1 MSALAEK
8 LESQAIA
15 ALTVS
20 KAMTSNTILING
32 DWISAEQ
39 TMHITNSFDESVIA
53 TVSCATNEHVKQ
65 AIASATQAFKSNRH
79 QPSSERAAWL
89 KSAAAKIATRIH
101 EFAETIALETGK
113 PIAAAHKEVTRC
125 VNTLNLS
132 AEEATRLTGETI
144 KFDSFA
150 GGENRLGH
158 YEHVPL
164 GVIVAITPFNDPLNL
179 AAHKLGP
186 AIAAGNSVI
195 LKPSQQAPLSAL
207 KLVEVLMESGLPKG
221 QVNVLTGYARDFAE
235 HLVSSNDV
243 AMVTYT
249 GGEASGE
256 IIAKNAGI
264 KKLAMEL
271 GANSP
276 VIVMG
281 DCNID
286 KAVESCVSGSYWA
299 VGQNCIGVQ
308 RIYIEESLYDDFKA
322 KFVEQTEKL
331 KVGSQLEEENDI
343 GPMIN
348 ETEAIRIENWVKQ
361 ATDKGAN
368 LLVGGKRQGACYYPT
383 ALDNVS
389 DTDNLVC
396 QEAFGPVVSLFPFT
410 DLDDTIAL
418 ANNVDFSIHGAVFT
432 SNINTAMKVSR
443 ELEVAGVMVND
454 SSDYRLDAMPFGG
467 AKRGSMG
474 REGVKFAI
482 KEMSQT
488 KVFCMNLDS

>member
-1 MSALAEK
+1 MSALAK
-8 LESQAIA
+8 KNTESTA
-15 ALTVS
+15 
-20 KAMTSNTILING
+20 TILING
-32 DWISAEQ
+32 EWYAA
-39 TMHITNSFDESVIA
+39 TNSMEIFNPFDNSQIAQVACTDDQLAIKAIESA
-53 TVSCATNEHVKQ
+53 KA
-65 AIASATQAFKSNRH
+65 AFEQNKH
-79 QPSSERAAWL
+79 QTSYERAAIL
-89 KSAAAKIATRIH
+89 EGAANLITARLE
-101 EFAETIALETGK
+101 EFAQTIAAETGK
-113 PIAAAHKEVTRC
+113 PIVAARKEVTRC
-125 VNTLNLS
+125 VNTLMLS
-132 AEEATRLTGETI
+132 AQEATRLTGETI

-150 GGENRLGH
+150 GGENRLGY

-186 AIAAGNSVI
+186 ALAAGNAVI

-207 KLVEVLMESGLPKG
+207 KLVEVLIESGLPSG
-221 QVNVLTGYARDFAE
+221 QVNVLTGYARDFAQT
-235 HLVSSNDV
+235 LVSSKDV

-256 IIAKNAGI
+256 VIAKNAGI

-276 VIVMG
+276 VIVMD
-281 DCNID
+281 DCQV
-286 KAVESCVSGSYWA
+286 KSAVEACVSGSYWA

-308 RIYIEESLYDDFKA
+308 RIYIHENIYQAFKA
-322 KFVEQTEKL
+322 EFVKKTRKL
-331 KVGSQLEEENDI
+331 EVGSQFIETTDV

-348 ETEAIRIENWVKQ
+348 EKEAQRIESWVEQ
-361 ATDKGAN
+361 AIDNGAN
-368 LLVGGKRQGACYYPT
+368 LLVGGKRDGACYYPT
-383 ALDNVS
+383 ALDNV
-389 DTDNLVC
+389 DAGDNLVC
-396 QEAFGPVVSLFPFT
+396 QEAFGPVVSLFKFD
-410 DLDDTIAL
+410 DLDATIKL
-418 ANNVDFSIHGAVFT
+418 ANSADYSIHGAVFT

-482 KEMSQT
+482 REMSQT
-488 KVFCMNLDS
+488 KVFCMNLA

>member
-1 MSALAEK
+1 MQALVTSLNEK
-8 LESQAIA
+8 QNCLSY
-15 ALTVS
+15 S
-20 KAMTSNTILING
+20 SDTILIDG
-32 DWISAEQ
+32 VWQGAKR
-39 TMHITNSFDESVIA
+39 TMDITNAFDGELIQRVA
-53 TVSCATNEHVKQ
+53 CADVNHVEL
-65 AIASATQAFKSNRH
+65 AISSACKAFKANQNQASH
-79 QPSSERAAWL
+79 ERALLL
-89 KSAAAKIATRIH
+89 KTAASKITARLE
-101 EFAETIALETGK
+101 EFALTIAVETGK
-113 PIAAAHKEVTRC
+113 PIVAARKEVTRC

-132 AEEATRLTGETI
+132 AEEATRLTGETV
-144 KFDSFA
+144 KFDSFS
-150 GGENRLGH
+150 GGENRIGY

-186 AIAAGNSVI
+186 ALAAGNSVI

-207 KLVEVLMESGLPKG
+207 KLVEVLIESGLPTG
-221 QVNVLTGYARDFAE
+221 QVNVLTGYAKDFGDQ
-235 HLVSSNDV
+235 LVASKHV

-249 GGEASGE
+249 GGEASAE

-276 VIVMG
+276 VIVMD
-281 DCNID
+281 DCDLD

-308 RIYIEESLYDDFKA
+308 RIYIEQGIYQQFKR
-322 KFVEQTEKL
+322 KFIEQTERL
-331 KVGSQLEEENDI
+331 KVGDQCLDKTDV

-348 ETEAIRIENWVKQ
+348 ENEAIRIENWVNEAVKN
-361 ATDKGAN
+361 GAN
-368 LLVGGKRQGACYYPT
+368 LLVGGKREGACYHPS
-383 ALDNVS
+383 ALDNVAI
-389 DTDNLVC
+389 DEKLVC
-396 QEAFGPVVSLFPFT
+396 QEAFGPVVSLFPFSN
-410 DLDDTIAL
+410 LEQTIAQ
-418 ANNVDFSIHGAVFT
+418 ANDVDFSIHGAIFT
-432 SNINTAMKVSR
+432 SNINTAMQVSKQ
-443 ELEVAGVMVND
+443 LDVAGVMVND

-482 KEMSQT
+482 KEMTQT

>member
-1 MSALAEK
+1 MSALAK
-8 LESQAIA
+8 KINDSTA
-15 ALTVS
+15 
-20 KAMTSNTILING
+20 TILING
-32 DWISAEQ
+32 QWHAAANHMQIFNPFDNSQIGEVACADDELAIKAIESAKTAFE
-39 TMHITNSFDESVIA
+39 TNKHQA
-53 TVSCATNEHVKQ
+53 SC
-65 AIASATQAFKSNRH
+65 
-79 QPSSERAAWL
+79 ERAAML
-89 KSAAAKIATRIH
+89 EGAANLITDRLE
-101 EFAETIALETGK
+101 EFAQTIAAETGK
-113 PIAAAHKEVTRC
+113 PIVAARKEVTRC
-125 VNTLNLS
+125 VNTLMLS
-132 AEEATRLTGETI
+132 AQEATRLTGETI

-150 GGENRLGH
+150 GGENRIGY

-186 AIAAGNSVI
+186 ALAAGNSVI

-207 KLVEVLMESGLPKG
+207 KLVEVLVESGLPAG
-221 QVNVLTGYARDFAE
+221 QVNVLTGYARDFAQT
-235 HLVSSNDV
+235 LVSSNDV

-256 IIAKNAGI
+256 VIAKNAGI

-276 VIVMG
+276 VIVMD
-281 DCNID
+281 DCQV
-286 KAVESCVSGSYWA
+286 KSAVEACVSGSYWA

-308 RIYIEESLYDDFKA
+308 RIYIHEDIYQAFRSE
-322 KFVEQTEKL
+322 FVKQTRAL
-331 KVGSQLEEENDI
+331 VVGSQFIESTDV

-348 ETEAIRIENWVKQ
+348 EKEAQRIESWVEQ
-361 ATDKGAN
+361 AIDNGAN
-368 LLVGGKRQGACYYPT
+368 LLVGGKREGACYYPT
-383 ALDNVS
+383 ALDNV
-389 DTDNLVC
+389 DANDNLVC
-396 QEAFGPVVSLFPFT
+396 QEAFGPVVSLFQFT
-410 DLDDTIAL
+410 DLDKTIKL
-418 ANNVDFSIHGAVFT
+418 ANSADFSIHGAVFT

-482 KEMSQT
+482 REMSQT
-488 KVFCMNLDS
+488 KVFCMNLSL

>member
-1 MSALAEK
+1 MPALATK
-8 LESQAIA
+8 FDDN
-15 ALTVS
+15 
-20 KAMTSNTILING
+20 MTASCTGLKRESNTILING
-32 DWISAEQ
+32 DWIGAKQ
-39 TMHITNSFDESVIA
+39 TMTIINSFDNSVIGE
-53 TVSCATNEHVKQ
+53 VSCADNEHVAL
-65 AIASATQAFKSNRH
+65 AIQSAKNAFKLNQH
-79 QPSSERAAWL
+79 QPSHERAAIL
-89 KSAAAKIATRIH
+89 KTAAQMVLARLE
-101 EFAETIALETGK
+101 EFAKTIALETGK
-113 PIAAAHKEVTRC
+113 PIVAARKEVSRC

-132 AEEATRLTGETI
+132 AEEATRLTGETV
-144 KFDSFA
+144 KFDSFS
-150 GGENRLGH
+150 GGENRLGY

-179 AAHKLGP
+179 AAHKIGP
-186 AIAAGNSVI
+186 ALAAGNSVI
-195 LKPSQQAPLSAL
+195 LKPSQQAPLSAI
-207 KLVEVLMESGLPKG
+207 KLVEVLIESGLAKG
-221 QVNVLTGYARDFAE
+221 QINVLTGYARDFAQ
-235 HLVSSNDV
+235 HLVSSKDV

-276 VIVMG
+276 VIVMD

-286 KAVESCVSGSYWA
+286 KAVEACVSGSYWA

-308 RIYIEESLYDDFKA
+308 RIYIERGIYQQFKA
-322 KFVEQTEKL
+322 KFIEHTAQL
-331 KVGSQLEEENDI
+331 SVGDQLIDANDI

-348 ETEAIRIENWVKQ
+348 ETEAKRIENWVNS
-361 ATDKGAN
+361 AVNKGAN
-368 LLVGGKRQGACYYPT
+368 LLVGGKRAGACYYPT
-383 ALDNVS
+383 ALDNVAVNE
-389 DTDNLVC
+389 NLVC

-410 DLDDTIAL
+410 DLDETIEL
-418 ANNVDFSIHGAVFT
+418 ANNVEFSIHGAVFT

-474 REGVKFAI
+474 REGVKFAV
-482 KEMSQT
+482 KEMTHT
-488 KVFCMNLDS
+488 KVFCMNLDA

>member
-1 MSALAEK
+1 MSALAK
-8 LESQAIA
+8 KINESTAESTA
-15 ALTVS
+15 
-20 KAMTSNTILING
+20 TILING
-32 DWISAEQ
+32 EWYTAKNSMEIFNPFDNCQIAHVACADDELAIKAIESAKAAFEQ
-39 TMHITNSFDESVIA
+39 NKHQA
-53 TVSCATNEHVKQ
+53 SC
-65 AIASATQAFKSNRH
+65 
-79 QPSSERAAWL
+79 ERAAIL
-89 KSAAAKIATRIH
+89 EGAANLITVRLE
-101 EFAETIALETGK
+101 EFAQTIAAETGK
-113 PIAAAHKEVTRC
+113 PIVAARKEVTRC
-125 VNTLNLS
+125 VNTLLLS
-132 AEEATRLTGETI
+132 AQEATRLTGETI

-150 GGENRLGH
+150 GGENRLGY

-186 AIAAGNSVI
+186 ALAAGNSVI

-207 KLVEVLMESGLPKG
+207 KLVEVLIESGLPSG
-221 QVNVLTGYARDFAE
+221 QVNVLTGYARDFAQT
-235 HLVSSNDV
+235 LVSSKDV

-256 IIAKNAGI
+256 VIAKNAGI

-276 VIVMG
+276 VIVMD
-281 DCNID
+281 DCQV
-286 KAVESCVSGSYWA
+286 KSAVEACVSGSYWA

-308 RIYIEESLYDDFKA
+308 RIYIHENIYQAFKTE
-322 KFVEQTEKL
+322 FVKQTQEL
-331 KVGSQLEEENDI
+331 KVGSQFFEANDV

-348 ETEAIRIENWVKQ
+348 EKEAQRIESWVEQ
-361 ATDKGAN
+361 AIDNGAN
-368 LLVGGKRQGACYYPT
+368 LLVGGKRDGACYYPS
-383 ALDNVS
+383 ALDNV
-389 DTDNLVC
+389 DANDNLVC
-396 QEAFGPVVSLFPFT
+396 QEAFGPVVSLFKFN
-410 DLDDTIAL
+410 DLDETIKL
-418 ANNVDFSIHGAVFT
+418 ANSADYSIHGAVFT

-482 KEMSQT
+482 REMSQT
-488 KVFCMNLDS
+488 KVFCMNLA

>member
-1 MSALAEK
+1 MSALAK
-8 LESQAIA
+8 TLS
-15 ALTVS
+15 
-20 KAMTSNTILING
+20 TSSASLLING
-32 DWISAEQ
+32 EWLTAQHTMQICNPYNDQIIAEVSCADDSHVAQAVDSAKAAFEKNRNQTSGERSSILRRAALLIEQRIDEFAATISAE
-39 TMHITNSFDESVIA
+39 
-53 TVSCATNEHVKQ
+53 
-65 AIASATQAFKSNRH
+65 
-79 QPSSERAAWL
+79 
-89 KSAAAKIATRIH
+89 
-101 EFAETIALETGK
+101 TGK
-113 PIAAAHKEVTRC
+113 AITAARKEVTRC
-125 VNTLNLS
+125 INTLNLS

-150 GGENRLGH
+150 GGENRIGY

-186 AIAAGNSVI
+186 ALAAGNSVI

-207 KLVEVLMESGLPKG
+207 KLVEALLEAGLAQG
-221 QVNVLTGYARDFAE
+221 QVNVLTGYARDFAAA
-235 HLVSSNDV
+235 LVSHKDV

-276 VIVMG
+276 VIVMD
-281 DCNID
+281 DCD
-286 KAVESCVSGSYWA
+286 VAKAVDACVSGSYWA

-308 RIYIEESLYDDFKA
+308 RLYVHANVYDRFKQAFIEKTRSL
-322 KFVEQTEKL
+322 V
-331 KVGSQLEEENDI
+331 VGDQFNADTDI

-348 ETEAIRIENWVKQ
+348 EREAMRIENWVEQ
-361 ATDKGAN
+361 AVADGARI
-368 LLVGGKRQGACYYPT
+368 LVGGKRVGACYYPT
-383 ALDNVS
+383 ALENVAQS
-389 DTDNLVC
+389 QNLVC
-396 QEAFGPVVSLFPFT
+396 QEAFGPVVSLFKFSN
-410 DLDDTIAL
+410 LDDTIKL
-418 ANNVDFSIHGAVFT
+418 ANAVDYSIHGAVFT

-454 SSDYRLDAMPFGG
+454 STDYRLDAMPFGG

-474 REGVKFAI
+474 REGVKFAVH
-482 KEMSQT
+482 EMSQT
-488 KVFCMNLDS
+488 KVFCMNLS